1 ASASRVNSSEPSQ
14 LESHPTED
22 KSPFAEGG
30 EMGFLLSRVDWAKT
44 ALGSPGNW
52 SPALRT
58 MVGMVLRNRS
68 PLVLWWGPALVQ
80 IYNDAF
86 RSMPASKHPQAVAQ
100 PAAEF
105 WSEVW
110 SVVGP
115 MIEAPLRGQPA
126 TGSDDLM
133 LLVNRKAFLEETH
146 FKFAYSPVPDESLS
160 WPGIGGVLGTVAEI
174 TEEVYAGRQL
184 ATLRDLSR
192 QAGDAATGAMACA
205 HAARV
210 LTANDRDVPCSL
222 LYLLDTTGDRADLAG
237 SSGFGEALHGGALP
251 ETITFTD
258 DTAAV
263 WPVDRAMRQAIRRAL
278 ETRTPSVVTG
288 VAWMSLPRGAWD
300 RVPDQVLI
308 LPLFSPEQPQAYG
321 VMVAAVNPHRELD
334 ARYRTFLD
342 LASDHVA
349 TAIRNARAYQ
359 QERQR
364 AKRLAEVDRA
374 KTAFFSNVSHEFRT
388 PLTLLLGPL
397 EDMRGDSTPGTT
409 QRGRI
414 DVIHRNAL
422 RLLKLVN
429 TL

>member
-68 PLVLWWGPALVQ
+68 PLVLWWGPDLVQ

-86 RSMPASKHPQAVAQ
+86 RSILAAKHPQAVAQ
-100 PAAEF
+100 PAAEC
-105 WSEVW
+105 WSEIW
-110 SVVGP
+110 SVVGS

-174 TEEVYAGRQL
+174 SEEVFAGRQL
-184 ATLRDLSR
+184 ATLRDLDR
-192 QAGDAATGAMACA
+192 PAGDAATGAMACE

-210 LTANDRDVPCSL
+210 LGENDRDVPCSL

-237 SSGFGEALHGGALP
+237 SSGFAQALRDGSLP
-251 ETITFTD
+251 EAITFD
-258 DTAAV
+258 DGAAAV
-263 WPVDRAMRQAIRRAL
+263 WPLDRAIRQSIRSAL
-278 ETRTPSVVTG
+278 EKRAPAVVSS
-288 VAWMSLPRGAWD
+288 VAWMGLPRGAWTLP
-300 RVPDQVLI
+300 PDQVLV
-308 LPLFSPEQPQAYG
+308 LPLFSPEQPQ
-321 VMVAAVNPHRELD
+321 
-334 ARYRTFLD
+334 
-342 LASDHVA
+342 
-349 TAIRNARAYQ
+349 
-359 QERQR
+359 
-364 AKRLAEVDRA
+364 
-374 KTAFFSNVSHEFRT
+374 
-388 PLTLLLGPL
+388 
-397 EDMRGDSTPGTT
+397 
-409 QRGRI
+409 
-414 DVIHRNAL
+414 
-422 RLLKLVN
+422 
-429 TL
+429 